1 MDIQNIFPLANSF
14 AEVKML
20 GAGRNPNEENKGN
33 IDSRL
38 RASLNIPNSYMCET
52 RPYLEFTA
60 TNRMS
65 GNLKICG
72 PRYLGPNFAKSAIF
86 RIFFQFFKHN

>member
-1 MDIQNIFPLANSF
+1 MDIQIIFPLANLF

-33 IDSRL
+33 IDLRL
-38 RASLNIPNSYMCET
+38 RASLNIPNLNMCET
-52 RPYLEFTA
+52 RPYFEFTV

-65 GNLKICG
+65 GKNLWAETFG
-72 PRYLGPNFAKSAIF
+72 PKVRKVCYF
-86 RIFFQFFKHN
+86 